1 MQEVGYEEGEGF
13 SIDQTWLTEGKKV
26 LKWTDETMKS
36 FVVTKYK
43 VDNRGTLIEVLQR
56 LTREQ
61 AEDFV
66 KEIQERTAKI
76 QPELW

>member
-43 VDNRGTLIEVLQR
+43 VDDRGTLIEVLQR

-66 KEIQERTAKI
+66 KEIQERTAKR
-76 QPELW
+76 QLELW